1 MTIVSASVFT
11 HYATEPAV
19 AFTVVML
26 AGALQMLFGYLR
38 LGRYVNLLPYP
49 VISGFMTGIGGILII
64 MQIDPLL
71 GHPAPSSVLNALSV
85 LPEYLAHP
93 KLPALII
100 GLLAVGICLFL
111 PRRIGVFLPAPL
123 VALFCCTVLGL
134 WLIGAP
140 RLGTIPAGLP
150 TLVWPVLDTV
160 DLGGML
166 ASAAV
171 LAALGSVDSLL
182 TSLVADNATR
192 TYHDSDKE
200 LVGQGLGNLAAGLVG
215 GVPGAGATIRTLSNI
230 KAGGRTPISGMTH
243 ALVLLAVALGL
254 GGVLSLIPTAAL
266 AGILIKVGLDVID
279 WRFVRRM
286 HRAPRIDMVLML
298 VVFVLTVLVD
308 VITAVGVGVVLAS
321 LAFVKEMA
329 DVQVQAIRTMGS
341 DEDGEIYSQ
350 EESALFRQCQGRIL
364 VLHLSGLI
372 SFGAANDM
380 TRRMPSGKLHDLL
393 LIDLQDVPRM
403 DGSAA
408 LALEEIIERAFETGQ
423 KVVVVGLNY
432 ALARMLGAMG
442 VLDRVKE
449 TERFAT
455 RGEALRAAVRHLEDT
470 TPENAQ

>member
-1 MTIVSASVFT
+1 M
-11 HYATEPAV
+11 
-19 AFTVVML
+19 
-26 AGALQMLFGYLR
+26 R

-93 KLPALII
+93 TLEAVVI
-100 GLLAVGICLFL
+100 GVLAFAICQFL
-111 PRRIGVFLPAPL
+111 PRRVGTYLPGPL
-123 VALFCCTVLGL
+123 LALLVCTLLGF
-134 WLIGAP
+134 WLVGAP
-140 RLGTIPAGLP
+140 RLGDIPMGLP
-150 TLVWPVLDTV
+150 EFVWPALDMA

-192 TYHDSDKE
+192 TFHDSDRE

-215 GVPGAGATIRTLSNI
+215 GLPGAGATIRTLSNI
-230 KAGGRTPISGMTH
+230 KAGGRSPVSGMVH

-254 GGVLSLIPTAAL
+254 GGALSLVPMAAL
-266 AGILIKVGLDVID
+266 AGILLKVGVDVID
-279 WRFVRRM
+279 WRFLRRM
-286 HRAPRIDMVLML
+286 HRAPRVDMVLML
-298 VVFVLTVLVD
+298 VVFALTVLVD
-308 VITAVGVGVVLAS
+308 VITAVGVGMVLAS
-321 LAFVKEMA
+321 LAFVKDMA
-329 DVQVQAIRTMGS
+329 EVQVQSIRTLGV
-341 DEDGEIYSQ
+341 EDGGELFNA
-350 EESALFRQCQGRIL
+350 EESALFRRCHGKAL

-380 TRRMPSGKLHDLL
+380 TRRMTATSAYEVL

-408 LALEEIIERAFETGQ
+408 LALEEIIERAFDAGQ
-423 KVVVVGLNY
+423 KVIVTGLNY
-432 ALARMLGAMG
+432 SLARMLGSMG

-449 TERFAT
+449 TARSAT
-455 RGEALRAAVRHLEDT
+455 RLEALQAAVVYLE
-470 TPENAQ
+470 ERG